1 MSNFLRNTVSKLYN
15 TASEPVAAARD
26 AMAERLHSIH
36 ETGSLLYNR
45 MMDNNAN
52 TGMIMANITTNIEM
66 RTKVIDSFK
75 SEIYQG
81 AGETVDYSKTLTSPP
96 GMFTSLQ

>member
-1 MSNFLRNTVSKLYN
+1 
-15 TASEPVAAARD
+15 
-26 AMAERLHSIH
+26 
-36 ETGSLLYNR
+36 